1 MSEEQKPD
9 TAEQTAAALYRYE
22 TQGGDWELLEDKAP
36 WRIRASF
43 AIAAHNEELARHPVE
58 VSLSELESAIAIA
71 RKREGKHAMDPASEV
86 TEFFVDLGLPIEV
99 IE

>member
-1 MSEEQKPD
+1 MSEGEKSGTIEATQQAIYGQLF
-9 TAEQTAAALYRYE
+9 TARQM
-22 TQGGDWELLEDKAP
+22 GVELDSYQLA
-36 WRIRASF
+36 RI

-71 RKREGKHAMDPASEV
+71 RKREGKHTMDPASEV